1 MSHFLLLVSA
11 THSLFLVS
19 LLLQWLVLLNLL
31 CWLLPPALLFDRTP
45 PPGQCVQSQALN
57 TVSILMAPKTIPLP

>member
-19 LLLQWLVLLNLL
+19 LLLQWLVRLNLL
-31 CWLLPPALLFDRTP
+31 CWLLPPALLLDSTP
-45 PPGQCVQSQALN
+45 PPGQCVQSQASN
-57 TVSILMAPKTIPLP
+57 TVSIQMAPKTIPLP